1 MAIYDSNND
10 KFFTTRDTALAAWL
24 YSQGFDL
31 LGVEREDSASSFHF
45 DNTTQALR
53 ESVRLFQA
61 GKAEGNILIFYRA
74 YKKMLRHAKG
84 HI

>member
-1 MAIYDSNND
+1 M
-10 KFFTTRDTALAAWL
+10 
-24 YSQGFDL
+24 
-31 LGVEREDSASSFHF
+31 GVEREDSASSFHF